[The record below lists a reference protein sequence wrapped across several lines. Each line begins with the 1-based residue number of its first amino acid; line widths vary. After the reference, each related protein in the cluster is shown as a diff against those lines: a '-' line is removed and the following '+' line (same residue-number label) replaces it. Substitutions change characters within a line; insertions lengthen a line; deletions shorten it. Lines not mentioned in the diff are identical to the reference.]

1 MKLKFLPAL
10 FSVLSF
16 FTSFAQTDGPIVI
29 PGQYIV
35 TIKDAYMS
43 PVVLSKN
50 TTEGSERD
58 ITSKNADG
66 VRDQK
71 ITQMKA
77 IRSAAGVS
85 EVAVLANYVDGLCGF
100 SVKADARQAELL
112 LKNPAVESVT
122 PDYLITLEPSELEA
136 EYTETESGAQV
147 TSCAITNAGG
157 SANGSTKTSII
168 WILDTGI
175 DLDHPDLNVLSGANY
190 QKSFIAGETPDD
202 GQGHGTH
209 VAGIAGAKNNTFGS
223 IGVSAGAKLAAIK
236 VLSNAGAG
244 SLSAMVAGLDH
255 VAKYCKA
262 NDVLN
267 ISIGAYPV
275 ILCAESSTALTKV
288 FNNLSTAKTWIC
300 VAAGNNG
307 CDAAKS
313 RPGCFNGT
321 RLLTVGSMNCD
332 LTCSSFSNWNKT
344 VVDWVAS
351 GSNIYSTFKNGG
363 YAKLSG
369 TSMATPVVAGICHA
383 LGTAPVSGGLINC
396 GNDCTAPA
404 NYKKAKR
411 Q

>member
-1 MKLKFLPAL
+1 MKFKFLPAL
-10 FSVLSF
+10 FSLFLCSH
-16 FTSFAQTDGPIVI
+16 SHAQADGPIAI
-29 PGQYIV
+29 PEQYIV
-35 TIKDAYMS
+35 TIKDTYML
-43 PVVLSKN
+43 PVLLSQN

-58 ITSKNADG
+58 LTSKNVEGA
-66 VRDQK
+66 RSQK
-71 ITQMKA
+71 TAQFKA
-77 IRSAAGVS
+77 IRSAAGIPERNVIGD
-85 EVAVLANYVDGLCGF
+85 YVDGLCAF
-100 SVKADARQAELL
+100 TVKADARQVELL
-112 LKNPAVESVT
+112 SKNPAVEQVS
-122 PDYLITLEPSELEA
+122 PDYLITLSPTEITAELTEA
-136 EYTETESGAQV
+136 SSAAQV

-157 SANGSTKTSII
+157 SVNGSTKTSII
-168 WILDTGI
+168 WILDTGV
-175 DLDHPDLNVLSGANY
+175 DLDHPDLNVLTGANY
-190 QKSFIAGETPDD
+190 QKSFITGESPDD

-209 VAGIAGAKNNTFGS
+209 VAGIAAAKNNNFGS
-223 IGVSAGAKLAAIK
+223 IGVSAGAKIAAIK
-236 VLSNAGAG
+236 VLANNGSG

-262 NDVLN
+262 NDVIN

-275 ILCAESSTALTKV
+275 ILCSESSTALTKA

-300 VAAGNNG
+300 IASGNES

-332 LTCSSFSNWNKT
+332 QTCSSFSNWNKS

-351 GSNIYSTFKNGG
+351 GSNIYSTYKNGG

-369 TSMATPVVAGICHA
+369 TSMATPVVSGICHA

-396 GNDCTAPA
+396 GNNCTAPA

>member
-1 MKLKFLPAL
+1 
-10 FSVLSF
+10 
-16 FTSFAQTDGPIVI
+16 
-29 PGQYIV
+29 
-35 TIKDAYMS
+35 MS
-43 PVVLSKN
+43 PVLLTQN
-50 TTEGSERD
+50 TAEGSERD
-58 ITSKNADG
+58 MTSKNADG
-66 VRDQK
+66 ARATK
-71 ITQMKA
+71 IAQLKA
-77 IRSAAGVS
+77 IRTGAGIS
-85 EVAVLANYVDGLCGF
+85 EVNVIDNYVDGLCGF

-122 PDYLITLEPSELEA
+122 PDYVITLEPAELEA
-136 EYTETESGAQV
+136 EYTESESAAQI

-168 WILDTGI
+168 WILDTGV
-175 DLDHPDLNVLSGANY
+175 DLDHPDLNVLTGANY

-209 VAGIAGAKNNTFGS
+209 VAGIAAAKNNTFGAV
-223 IGVSAGAKLAAIK
+223 GVSAGAKVAAIK
-236 VLSNAGAG
+236 VLANSGAG

-255 VAKYCKA
+255 VAKFCKK
-262 NDVLN
+262 NDVIN

-275 ILCAESSTALTKV
+275 ILCAQSSTALTKA
-288 FNNLSTAKTWIC
+288 FNNLTTAQTWVCI
-300 VAAGNNG
+300 AAGNNG

-332 LTCSSFSNWNKT
+332 QTCSSFSNWNKT

-351 GSNIYSTFKNGG
+351 GSNIYSTYKNGG
-363 YAKLSG
+363 YANLSG
-369 TSMATPVVAGICHA
+369 TSMATPVVAGICHS
-383 LGTAPVSGGLINC
+383 LGSAPVSGGLINC